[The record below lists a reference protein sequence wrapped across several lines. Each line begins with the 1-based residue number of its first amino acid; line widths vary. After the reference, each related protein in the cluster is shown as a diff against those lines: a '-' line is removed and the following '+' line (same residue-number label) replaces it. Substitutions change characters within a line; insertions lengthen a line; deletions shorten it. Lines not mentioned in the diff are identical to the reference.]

1 MCTTRLWYTVQT
13 PKITS

>member
-1 MCTTRLWYTVQT
+1 MCTSRLWCTVQT